1 MKRFYFLLYIILCGL
16 FMFTSCVDDIEQ
28 DHVSSSDIV
37 KLNFCTVI
45 PDVVEVNT
53 RSVDQDGW
61 GIQSLWVFCF
71 DASGNYIGRSLAT
84 MQGDVLDATRE
95 FSVEVSNQ
103 TCTVHLL
110 GNQYLDDFQ
119 DAQYIG
125 VHENTVM
132 TGLVSTSNKI
142 TYWGRVTAGSN
153 EALKTAFT
161 TATQSSPIPMYRNQ
175 AWISY
180 QYAEGITDNNIAGY
194 AICNVYANGTSV
206 PFNSATQQF
215 DWSTDKPFITT
226 PATRLKATDP
236 EDVDKEANKYIFE
249 TPNTGEDEIYLIF
262 KDDGGKYYKVSVCD
276 ENKNPLPIYRNYHYI
291 INFTE
296 QPNEQYG
303 ADTFEAAKQLAPL
316 NNTWVAID
324 ASIPS
329 IGNDQVGTLTVD
341 ETSVIYTD
349 GGTKTLNYTYT
360 AGTSSSGQ
368 KPIVTW
374 VSNDGVAAEAFT
386 NNYNAE
392 TGEGSISITVN
403 KAKEGQ
409 VLRGELQ
416 IKVGALV
423 RYIKIYSI
431 VSYSF
436 LPTWCTTGVFNGASE
451 QDVAFIFTIPDT
463 YPEDLLPVRC
473 LITTTLLH
481 SNGVVPL
488 SVIMA
493 GDENFGAEQDESG
506 NTIDYKYVYEAEET
520 GTHRIYFH
528 TNYAVTETEGSIMLE
543 AENFTTRTTK
553 FTFSGNEGH
562 QMEITNARIY
572 TGSTG
577 ATEAT
582 DVYYQIV
589 PRKKNEEITFN
600 LRYDNNQNL
609 PAGVNIRVFT
619 ENLEPKDKIGFTQG
633 TSDMG
638 AGSYWQYTTTE
649 GEDNLVFVTTK
660 ADCDETIR
668 FSTPYDSK
676 GNALYKSCVLELSS
690 YRAWDFNPNVAPVA
704 YGTGQTVNLSFDVK
718 AFTSSVETDEVSVDP
733 GEGFYCY
740 IKTDN
745 LVPAASETRLEA
757 FEDGYKYLVSKSDK
771 DGNGRITLHFETSKI
786 VSAETIGI
794 YTDRNIIDFNDAEVK
809 LTNTPLTGSITYD
822 SQNVPQN
829 AFVTMERKDGTRIG
843 VVTITANGQYSI
855 TLRGEYTFGWDETIY
870 IKYTATDNKSYE
882 ASTTLATLST
892 SQQIALT
899 ATE

>member
-16 FMFTSCVDDIEQ
+16 FMVTSCVDDMEQ
-28 DHVSSSDIV
+28 NHVSSSDIV

-142 TYWGRVTAGSN
+142 TYWGRVTAESN

-161 TATQSSPIPMYRNQ
+161 EATQSSPIPMYRNQ

-180 QYAEGITDNNIAGY
+180 QFEDESKKNIAGY

-215 DWSTDKPFITT
+215 DWSTSNPFITT

-236 EDVDKEANKYIFE
+236 EDIDTEENKFIFE

-262 KDDGGKYYKVSVCD
+262 KDNDGKYYKVSVCD
-276 ENKNPLPIYRNYHYI
+276 ENKDPLPIYRNYHYI

-296 QPNEQYG
+296 QPKEQYG
-303 ADTFEAAKQLAPL
+303 AASFEAAKQLAPL

-341 ETSVIYTD
+341 ETSVIYTE
-349 GGTKTLNYTYT
+349 GGKNILNYTYT
-360 AGTSSSGQ
+360 AGSSSSGQ
-368 KPIVTW
+368 TPVVTW
-374 VSNDGVAAEAFT
+374 VSNDGVAAETFT
-386 NNYNAE
+386 NNYDAQ
-392 TGEGSISITVN
+392 TGKGSITIQVN
-403 KAKEGQ
+403 QAEEGE

-423 RYIKIYSI
+423 RYIKVYSI
-431 VSYSF
+431 VTYTF
-436 LPTWCTTGVFNGASE
+436 LPTWCTTGVYNGASE
-451 QDVAFIFTIPDT
+451 QDVAFIFTIPET
-463 YPEDLLPVRC
+463 YPEELLPVRC

-488 SVIMA
+488 SVIMD
-493 GDENFGAEQDESG
+493 GDENFGAEHDESG
-506 NTIDYKYVYEAEET
+506 KKIDYKYVYEAEET

-553 FTFSGNEGH
+553 FTFSGNTGH
-562 QMEITNARIY
+562 QMKITNARTY
-572 TGSTG
+572 TGDTG
-577 ATEAT
+577 ATDNTE
-582 DVYYQIV
+582 VYYLIE
-589 PRKKNEEITFN
+589 PRKNGEEITFN

-609 PAGVNIRVFT
+609 PAGVYIRVFT
-619 ENLEPKDKIGFTQG
+619 ENLEPKDKTRFTQG
-633 TSDMG
+633 TSDKG
-638 AGSYWQYTTTE
+638 AGSYWEYTTTE
-649 GEDNLVFVTTK
+649 GEDNLVFLTTK
-660 ADCDETIR
+660 ADFDETIR
-668 FSTPYDSK
+668 FSTPYDSQ
-676 GNALYKSCVLELSS
+676 GDALYKSCVLELSS
-690 YRAWDFNPNVAPVA
+690 YRAWDFNPSVAPVA
-704 YGTGQTVNLSFDVK
+704 YGTGQTVDLSFDVK

-745 LVPAASETRLEA
+745 LLPTASETRLET
-757 FEDGYKYLVSKSDK
+757 FEDGYKYLVSNSDK
-771 DGNGRITLHFETSKI
+771 DANGRITLHFETSKI
-786 VSAETIGI
+786 VSAETIDI

-809 LTNTPLTGSITYD
+809 LTNAPLTGSITYGD
-822 SQNVPQN
+822 QSVPQDS
-829 AFVTMERKDGTRIG
+829 FVTMERRDGTRIG
-843 VVTITANGQYSI
+843 VVTITTGGQYSI
-855 TLRGEYTFGWDETIY
+855 TLRGEYSFGWDETIY

-882 ASTTLATLST
+882 TSTTLATLST
-892 SQQIALT
+892 VQKIALT

>member
-1 MKRFYFLLYIILCGL
+1 MKRFYFLLYILCGL
-16 FMFTSCVDDIEQ
+16 FMVTTSCVDDMEQ
-28 DHVSSSDIV
+28 NHVSSSDIV

-84 MQGDVLDATRE
+84 MQGDVQDATRE

-180 QYAEGITDNNIAGY
+180 QYAEGITDNIAGY

-215 DWSTDKPFITT
+215 DWLTDKPFITT

-236 EDVDKEANKYIFE
+236 EDVDTEANKYIFE

-276 ENKNPLPIYRNYHYI
+276 ENKDPLPIYRNYHYI

-296 QPNEQYG
+296 QPKEQYG

-341 ETSVIYTD
+341 ETSVIYTT
-349 GGTKTLNYTYT
+349 GGEQTLNYTYT

-368 KPIVTW
+368 TPVVTW
-374 VSNDGVAAEAFT
+374 VSNDGVAAETFD
-386 NNYNAE
+386 NNYSN
-392 TGEGSISITVN
+392 GEGSITIQVN
-403 KAKEGQ
+403 QAEEGE

-423 RYIKIYSI
+423 RYIKVYSI
-431 VSYSF
+431 VTYTF
-436 LPTWCTTGVFNGASE
+436 LPTWCTTGVYNGAAE

-463 YPEDLLPVRC
+463 YPEELLPVRC

-493 GDENFGAEQDESG
+493 GDENFGAGQDESG

-553 FTFSGNEGH
+553 FTFSGNTGH
-562 QMEITNARIY
+562 QMKITNARTY
-572 TGSTG
+572 TGDTG
-577 ATEAT
+577 ATDNTE
-582 DVYYQIV
+582 VYYLIE
-589 PRKKNEEITFN
+589 PRKKGEEITFN
-600 LRYDNNQNL
+600 LRYDNNLNL
-609 PAGVNIRVFT
+609 PAGVKIRVFT
-619 ENLEPKDKIGFTQG
+619 ENLKPKDNTGFTEG
-633 TSDMG
+633 TSDIG
-638 AGSYWQYTTTE
+638 AGSYWEYTTTE

-660 ADCDETIR
+660 ADFDETIR
-668 FSTPYDSK
+668 FSTPYESEGD
-676 GNALYKSCVLELSS
+676 ALYKSCVLELSS
-690 YRAWDFNPNVAPVA
+690 YRAWDFNPSVAPVA

-745 LVPAASETRLEA
+745 LLPTASETCLEA
-757 FEDGYKYLVSKSDK
+757 FEEGYKYLVSNSDK
-771 DGNGRITLHFETSKI
+771 DANGRITLHFETSKI

-809 LTNTPLTGSITYD
+809 LTNTPLTGSIKYGDLTD
-822 SQNVPQN
+822 VPQN

-843 VVTITANGQYSI
+843 AVTITENGKYSI
-855 TLRGEYTFGWDETIY
+855 TLRGEYTFGWEETIY
-870 IKYTATDNKSYE
+870 IKYKVENMSYE
-882 ASTTLATLST
+882 TSTTLKYLST
-892 SQQIALT
+892 EEQIVLN
-899 ATE
+899 ATD

>member
-1 MKRFYFLLYIILCGL
+1 MKQFDFLLYILCGL
-16 FMFTSCVDDIEQ
+16 FMVTSCVDDMEQ
-28 DHVSSSDIV
+28 NHVSSSDIV

-61 GIQSLWVFCF
+61 GIQSLWAFCF

-84 MQGDVLDATRE
+84 MQGDVLEAIRE
-95 FSVEVSNQ
+95 FSIEVSNQ
-103 TCTVHLL
+103 TCTIHLL

-142 TYWGRVTAGSN
+142 TYWGRVTADNN
-153 EALKTAFT
+153 EALKTKFT
-161 TATQSSPIPMYRNQ
+161 EAKSNPIPMYRNQ

-180 QYAEGITDNNIAGY
+180 KFKDGITNNIAGY
-194 AICNVYANGTSV
+194 NICNVYANGTSV

-215 DWSTDKPFITT
+215 DWSTDNPFITT

-236 EDVDKEANKYIFE
+236 EDIDTEENKFIFE

-262 KDDGGKYYKVSVCD
+262 KDNGNKYYKVSICD
-276 ENKNPLPIYRNYHYI
+276 ENKDPLPIYRNYHYI

-296 QPNEQYG
+296 RPQEQYG
-303 ADTFEAAKQLAPL
+303 ADTFDAAKQLAPL

-329 IGNDQVGTLTVD
+329 IGNDQVGTLTVE
-341 ETSVIYTD
+341 ETSVIYTER
-349 GGTKTLNYTYT
+349 GLKTLNYRYT
-360 AGTSSSGQ
+360 AGASSSGQ
-368 KPIVTW
+368 KPVVTW
-374 VSNDGVAAEAFT
+374 VSNDGVAAETFT
-386 NNYNAE
+386 NNYDAQ
-392 TGEGSISITVN
+392 TGEGSITIQVN
-403 KAKEGQ
+403 QADENE

-431 VSYSF
+431 VNYSF
-436 LPTWCTTGVFNGASE
+436 LPTWCTTGVYNGASE

-463 YPEDLLPVRC
+463 YPEELLPVRC

-493 GDENFGAEQDESG
+493 GDEGFGAEQDENG
-506 NTIDYKYVYEAEET
+506 KTINYKYVYEAEET

-543 AENFTTRTTK
+543 AENFTPRTTT
-553 FTFSGNEGH
+553 FTFSEYAGH

-572 TGSTG
+572 AGATG
-577 ATEAT
+577 ATENT
-582 DVYYQIV
+582 KVYYLIE

-600 LRYDNNQNL
+600 LRYDNQQEL

-619 ENLEPKDKIGFTQG
+619 ENLEPKDKTGFSQG
-633 TSDMG
+633 TSEKG
-638 AGSYWQYTTTE
+638 AGSYWEYTTTE

-660 ADCDETIR
+660 ADFDETIR
-668 FSTPYDSK
+668 FSTPYTSQ
-676 GNALYKSCVLELSS
+676 GNELYKSCVLELAS
-690 YRAWDFNPNVAPVA
+690 YRAWDFNPSVDPVA
-704 YGTGQTVNLSFDVK
+704 YGTEQTVDLSFDIK
-718 AFTSSVETDEVSVDP
+718 AFTSSVETEEVLVDP
-733 GEGFYCY
+733 GDDFYCY

-745 LVPAASETRLEA
+745 LVPAASEMRLEA
-757 FEDGYKYLVSKSDK
+757 FEEGYKYLVSNSDIS
-771 DGNGRITLHFETSKI
+771 NGRITLHFKTSRI
-786 VSAETIGI
+786 VSAETISI

-822 SQNVPQN
+822 NQLVPSN

-843 VVTITANGQYSI
+843 VVSITSEGKYSI
-855 TLRGEYTFGWDETIY
+855 TLRGEYAFGWEETIY
-870 IKYTATDNKSYE
+870 IKYTTTDNTYE
-882 ASTTLATLST
+882 ASTTLATLSI
-892 SQQIALT
+892 SQQILLT
-899 ATE
+899 STK

>member
-1 MKRFYFLLYIILCGL
+1 MKRFYLYIILCGL
-16 FMFTSCVDDIEQ
+16 FMFTACVDDMEQ
-28 DHVSSSDIV
+28 NHVSSSDIV
-37 KLNFCTVI
+37 KLNFSTII

-84 MQGDVLDATRE
+84 MQGDVLEATRE

-142 TYWGRVTAGSN
+142 TYWGRVTADSN
-153 EALKTAFT
+153 EALKTKFT
-161 TATQSSPIPMYRNQ
+161 EATKSSPIPMYRNQ

-180 QYAEGITDNNIAGY
+180 QYAEGIAGY

-236 EDVDKEANKYIFE
+236 EDVDTETDKFIFE

-276 ENKNPLPIYRNYHYI
+276 ENKDPLPIYRNYHYI

-296 QPNEQYG
+296 QPKEQYG

-329 IGNDQVGTLTVD
+329 IGNDQVGTLTVE

-349 GGTKTLNYTYT
+349 GGTKTLSYTYT

-368 KPIVTW
+368 TPVVTW
-374 VSNDGVAAEAFT
+374 VSNDGVAAETFD
-386 NNYNAE
+386 NNYSN
-392 TGEGSISITVN
+392 GEGSITIHVN
-403 KAKEGQ
+403 QAEEGE

-431 VSYSF
+431 VNYSF
-436 LPTWCTTGVFNGASE
+436 LPTWCTTGVYNGASE

-463 YPEDLLPVRC
+463 YPEELLPVRC

-493 GDENFGAEQDESG
+493 GDENFGAGQDESG

-528 TNYAVTETEGSIMLE
+528 TNYAVTETKGSIMLE

-553 FTFSGNEGH
+553 FTFSGNTGH
-562 QMEITNARIY
+562 QMKITNARTY
-572 TGSTG
+572 TGDTG
-577 ATEAT
+577 ATDNTE
-582 DVYYQIV
+582 VYYLIE
-589 PRKKNEEITFN
+589 PRKKGEEITFN
-600 LRYDNNQNL
+600 LRYDNNLNL
-609 PAGVNIRVFT
+609 PAGVKIRVFT
-619 ENLEPKDKIGFTQG
+619 ENLEPKDNTGFTEG
-633 TSDMG
+633 TSDIG
-638 AGSYWQYTTTE
+638 AGSYWEYTTTE

-660 ADCDETIR
+660 ADFDETIR
-668 FSTPYDSK
+668 FSTPYESEGD
-676 GNALYKSCVLELSS
+676 ALYKSCVLELSS
-690 YRAWDFNPNVAPVA
+690 YRAWDFNPSVVPVA

-757 FEDGYKYLVSKSDK
+757 FEDGYKYLVSESDK
-771 DGNGRITLHFETSKI
+771 KDDNGRITLHFETSKI

-794 YTDRNIIDFNDAEVK
+794 YTDRDIIDFNDAEVK
-809 LTNTPLTGSITYD
+809 LTNTPLTGSITYG
-822 SQNVPQN
+822 SQDVPQN

-843 VVTITANGQYSI
+843 VVTITENGQYSI
-855 TLRGEYTFGWDETIY
+855 TLRGEYSFGWDETIY
-870 IKYTATDNKSYE
+870 IKYAADKSYE

-892 SQQIALT
+892 SPQIALT

>member
-16 FMFTSCVDDIEQ
+16 FMFTSCVDDMEQ
-28 DHVSSSDIV
+28 NHVSSSDIV

-45 PDVVEVNT
+45 PDVVEVST

-61 GIQSLWVFCF
+61 GIQNLWAFCF

-84 MQGDVLDATRE
+84 VQGNVTDPARQ

-180 QYAEGITDNNIAGY
+180 QYAEEITDNIAGY

-236 EDVDKEANKYIFE
+236 EDVDTEANKYIFE

-262 KDDGGKYYKVSVCD
+262 KDNNNIYYKVSVCD
-276 ENKNPLPIYRNYHYI
+276 EDKNPLPIYRNYHYI

-296 QPNEQYG
+296 QPNSQYG
-303 ADTFEAAKQLAPL
+303 ATTFEAAKQLAPL

-329 IGNDQVGTLTVD
+329 IGNDQVGTLTVE

-349 GGTKTLNYTYT
+349 GGTKTLSYTYT

-368 KPIVTW
+368 TPVVTW
-374 VSNDGVAAEAFT
+374 VSNDGVAAETFT
-386 NNYNAE
+386 NNYDTQTGKGYITIHVNQAE
-392 TGEGSISITVN
+392 EGE
-403 KAKEGQ
+403 

-431 VSYSF
+431 VNYSF
-436 LPTWCTTGVFNGASE
+436 LPTWCTTGVYNGASE

-463 YPEDLLPVRC
+463 YPEELLPVRC

-493 GDENFGAEQDESG
+493 GDENFGAGQDESG

-528 TNYAVTETEGSIMLE
+528 TNYAVTEAKGSIMLE
-543 AENFTTRTTK
+543 AENFTTRTTT
-553 FTFSGNEGH
+553 FTFSENTGH
-562 QMEITNARIY
+562 QMKITNARIY

-589 PRKKNEEITFN
+589 PRKKNEEITFK

-619 ENLEPKDKIGFTQG
+619 ENLEPKDKTGFKQG

-638 AGSYWQYTTTE
+638 AGNYWQYTTTE
-649 GEDNLVFVTTK
+649 GEDNLVFITTK
-660 ADCDETIR
+660 AECDETIR
-668 FSTPYDSK
+668 FSTPYESE

-690 YRAWDFNPNVAPVA
+690 YRAWDFNPSVAPVA

-745 LVPAASETRLEA
+745 LVPAASETRLET
-757 FEDGYKYLVSKSDK
+757 FEDGYKYLVSNSDK
-771 DGNGRITLHFETSKI
+771 DANGRITLQFETSKI
-786 VSAETIGI
+786 VSAETISI

-809 LTNTPLTGSITYD
+809 LTNTPLTGSIMYGDLTD
-822 SQNVPQN
+822 VPQN

-843 VVTITANGQYSI
+843 AVTITENGKYSI
-855 TLRGEYTFGWDETIY
+855 TLRGEYTFGWEETIY
-870 IKYTATDNKSYE
+870 IKYTATDKKSYE